1 MSLLGKPATVPSWPV
16 TRTTCVR
23 IPSSGIDHSKVER
36 PIGNQQEELCLDDSR
51 WTSYRNIQRDILY
64 DLFSMYACL
73 SPSADENALMLC
85 RRRPIDGDVSSEDEY
100 SEDEEDEDEDVEEFD
115 EYGGIDSGIDD
126 EDDEDDE
133 DGACQLVTCQG
144 VRVI

>member
-1 MSLLGKPATVPSWPV
+1 M
-16 TRTTCVR
+16 
-23 IPSSGIDHSKVER
+23 
-36 PIGNQQEELCLDDSR
+36 DDSR

-100 SEDEEDEDEDVEEFD
+100 SEDEEDEDEEVEEFD